1 MLSIEVDKLEGYVT
15 MAIKHGSPVFA
26 KDFLELIIQEVN
38 NLSRTR
44 DLNESKEALV
54 YLYDQLDSVQ
64 QSDVQLAVT
73 QLIETQLKKQMMAN
87 VKRNYILQPI
97 DSPFIPELRSSPQ
110 RTKIVISWTLLGL
123 ILSIMFVIG
132 RHYISKFFR

>member
-1 MLSIEVDKLEGYVT
+1 

>member
-1 MLSIEVDKLEGYVT
+1 
-15 MAIKHGSPVFA
+15 
-26 KDFLELIIQEVN
+26 
-38 NLSRTR
+38 
-44 DLNESKEALV
+44 
-54 YLYDQLDSVQ
+54 VQ